1 MWNFISTATAS
12 FLSSTNRLDFHE
24 YFFTSVDITG
34 VKILTIELNM
44 SNDFYNCDSSG
55 WFEPTLYRELDRGEM
70 NITSPQI
77 YPDLT
82 IASYGL
88 DIRGNS
94 RSAGNLSV
102 CLNGNETDT
111 AVSKTVSVMFPLR
124 QADLRAEETY
134 GNKIPRAVKRK
145 RTSIPPSLSAPS
157 GEIHKSLT
165 SFSSWPVPMLR
176 RHITATKTTWARCFR
191 WQADGF
197 SQTRESAVFPRWAA
211 IWTPISTFRP
221 LTIPT
226 SAQLSAATISAMW
239 KPREI
244 LCFYAD
250 GRQVATSRENGSGD
264 VQIITADIPAN
275 ASTLTLRA
283 MTTEGISANA
293 ADWIEPI
300 LCKSE
305 ASLSKNSRS
314 EFASGSAQNV
324 SAKYNFAA
332 RFSAAEKFSEI
343 SLATTSS
350 GAKEVAPLQICIFSQ
365 PFDSGHPRL

>member
-1 MWNFISTATAS
+1 MNNS
-12 FLSSTNRLDFHE
+12 FYVEFYIYGDGELLSSTNRLDFHE

-124 QADLRAEETY
+124 QADLRAEETC

-157 GEIHKSLT
+157 GEIIKLNELQFLAGSYA
-165 SFSSWPVPMLR
+165 SSAYYRNENHLGKV
-176 RHITATKTTWARCFR
+176 
-191 WQADGF
+191 
-197 SQTRESAVFPRWAA
+197 
-211 IWTPISTFRP
+211 
-221 LTIPT
+221 
-226 SAQLSAATISAMW
+226 LSVASG
-239 KPREI
+239 RVQSNEGI
-244 LCFYAD
+244 LLCSHG
-250 GRQVATSRENGSGD
+250 GRQYGR
-264 VQIITADIPAN
+264 QF
-275 ASTLTLRA
+275 RH
-283 MTTEGISANA
+283 
-293 ADWIEPI
+293 
-300 LCKSE
+300 
-305 ASLSKNSRS
+305 
-314 EFASGSAQNV
+314 
-324 SAKYNFAA
+324 
-332 RFSAAEKFSEI
+332 
-343 SLATTSS
+343 
-350 GAKEVAPLQICIFSQ
+350 
-365 PFDSGHPRL
+365 FDL